1 MTAFD
6 RPIRRRDFL
15 KAVSLGASASALAAC
30 VPATSIP
37 SVPAASGS
45 PVTGGSL
52 APGSPAVTKTVR
64 FAMTGKV
71 TSADTADP
79 HFATT
84 THDGRL
90 SSASYEQLA
99 RFDES
104 LQATPQLAESWEP
117 NADAS
122 EWTFKLRS
130 GVKFHDG
137 EAFTAKD
144 VVYSYRRIL
153 DPALKSP
160 GAGNLAALDPDGIE
174 AVNDLT
180 VRFKLKDANVD
191 FPLSTVFRQAYIIRD
206 GATSDDLKATANGTG
221 PFVLDTFTP
230 GETPTVFV
238 KNPDYWEA
246 GMPKVDAI
254 ELTAI
259 PEGPSRVAALQRD
272 QVDIIEEPPA
282 TDYDSLKGG
291 ADTTIVTQVKGN
303 MELIAMA
310 IDTPPFDNPKLRQA
324 MKHVIDRQ
332 KMLDLLVGGYGTL
345 VNDIPISETLQYA
358 IQGPPRQHDVAK
370 AKQLLSE
377 AGYPNGLTVKLS
389 VSDVQARFVEFATV
403 YQQLAAEAGVT
414 VELDVRPADT
424 YWDVVWLKE
433 PMYVSAYIARPV
445 DGMLALLYLSKADWN
460 ETHWRD
466 PDWDALLA
474 KARATL
480 DLNERTRL
488 YEQAQ
493 QQLIDDGGHLVPY
506 MTNTIDAIRKNVT
519 GWTPSGTPFHDFR
532 SIDITS

>member
-1 MTAFD
+1 MTTLNQ
-6 RPIRRRDFL
+6 RIPRRAFL
-15 KAVSLGASASALAAC
+15 KVASFGATAGALAAC
-30 VPATSIP
+30 VPAVSSP
-37 SVPAASGS
+37 SAAPPGS
-45 PVTGGSL
+45 PSTGGSP
-52 APGSPAVTKTVR
+52 APSTPTAAKTVR

-79 HFATT
+79 HFNTT

-90 SSASYEQLA
+90 NSAVYEQLA
-99 RFDES
+99 KFDES
-104 LQATPQLAESWEP
+104 LQAVPQLAESWEP
-117 NADAS
+117 NADAT

-130 GVKFHDG
+130 GVTFHDG
-137 EAFTAKD
+137 DPLTSKD
-144 VVYSYRRIL
+144 VVYSYQRIL

-174 AVNDLT
+174 AVGDTT
-180 VRFKLKDANVD
+180 VRFKLKAGNVD

-206 GATSDDLKATANGTG
+206 GSSGDDLKATANGTG

-238 KNPDYWEA
+238 KNPDYWQP
-246 GMPKVDAI
+246 GLPKVDGI

-282 TDYDSLKGG
+282 TDYDTLKNG

-310 IDTPPFDNPKLRQA
+310 IDTPPFDNPKLRLA
-324 MKHVIDRQ
+324 MKYAVDRQ
-332 KMLDLLVGGYGTL
+332 KLLDLLVSGYGTQ
-345 VNDIPISETLQYA
+345 VNDIPIASTLQYA
-358 IQGPPRQHDVAK
+358 VQGAPRVHDAAM

-377 AGYPNGLTVKLS
+377 AGYPDGLTVKLA

-403 YQQLAAEAGVT
+403 YQQLAAEAGIT
-414 VELDVRPADT
+414 IELDVRPADT

-433 PMYVSAYIARPV
+433 PMYVSAYIARPT
-445 DGMLALLYLSKADWN
+445 DGMLALLYLSDADWN

-466 PDWDALLA
+466 PEWDALLA

-480 DLNERTRL
+480 DLNERTGL
-488 YEQAQ
+488 YQQAQ
-493 QQLIDDGGHLVPY
+493 QQLIDEGGHLVPY
-506 MTNTIDAIRKNVT
+506 MTNTIDATRKSIT
-519 GWTPSGTPFHDFR
+519 GWTPSGTPFHDFANM
-532 SIDITS
+532 DFTG

>member
-6 RPIRRRDFL
+6 RLITRRDVL
-15 KAVSLGASASALAAC
+15 KAAGYGATAAALAAC
-30 VPATSIP
+30 LPASSSP
-37 SVPAASGS
+37 PGSPVSGS
-45 PVTGGSL
+45 PGTGAS
-52 APGSPAVTKTVR
+52 PGPSTPTAAKTVR

-90 SSASYEQLA
+90 ASAVYEQLA

-104 LQATPQLAESWEP
+104 LQAVPQLAESWEP

-137 EAFTAKD
+137 DALTAKD
-144 VVYSYRRIL
+144 VVYSYQRLL
-153 DPALKSP
+153 DPAVKSP
-160 GAGNLAALDPDGIE
+160 GAGNLAAVDPDGIT
-174 AVNDLT
+174 AVDDLT
-180 VRFKLKDANVD
+180 VRIRLTSANVD
-191 FPLSTVFRQAYIIRD
+191 FPLSTVFRQAWIVRD
-206 GATSDDLKATANGTG
+206 GSSGDDLKVNANGTG

-238 KNPDYWEA
+238 KNPAYWET
-246 GMPKVDAI
+246 GRPIIDAL

-282 TDYDSLKGG
+282 TDYETLKNG

-324 MKHVIDRQ
+324 MKYVVDRQ
-332 KMLDLLVGGYGTL
+332 KMLDLLVSGYSTL
-345 VNDIPISETLQYA
+345 VNDIPISSTLQYA
-358 IQGPPRQHDVAK
+358 VQGEPRAHDVAK

-403 YQQLAAEAGVT
+403 YQQLAAEAGLT

-433 PMYVSAYIARPV
+433 PMYISAYIARPT
-445 DGMLALLYLSKADWN
+445 DGMLALLYLSSADWN
-460 ETHWRD
+460 ETHWRK
-466 PDWDALLA
+466 PEWDALLA
-474 KARATL
+474 KARGTL
-480 DLNERTRL
+480 DVNQRTTF
-488 YEQAQ
+488 YQQAQ
-493 QQLIDDGGHLVPY
+493 QQLIDEGGHLVPY
-506 MTNTIDAIRKNVT
+506 MTNTIDATRKNIT
-519 GWTPSGTPFHDFR
+519 GWTPAGTPFHDFR
-532 SIDITS
+532 NIDISG

>member
-1 MTAFD
+1 MTSLERRIA
-6 RPIRRRDFL
+6 RRDFL
-15 KAVSLGASASALAAC
+15 KVVSFGATAGALAAC
-30 VPATSIP
+30 TPAVSSPSTVP
-37 SVPAASGS
+37 SGS
-45 PVTGGSL
+45 PSTGGS
-52 APGSPAVTKTVR
+52 PGPSTPTAAKTVR

-79 HFATT
+79 HFNTT

-90 SSASYEQLA
+90 NSACYEQLA

-104 LQATPQLAESWEP
+104 LSAVPQLAESWEP
-117 NADAS
+117 NADAT

-137 EAFTAKD
+137 DAFTAKD
-144 VVYSYRRIL
+144 VVFSYQRIL

-174 AVNDLT
+174 AVGDLT
-180 VRFKLKDANVD
+180 VRFKLKAGNVD

-206 GATSDDLKATANGTG
+206 GSSGDDLKANANGTG
-221 PFVLDTFTP
+221 PFVLDKFTP

-238 KNPDYWEA
+238 KNPDYWA
-246 GMPKVDAI
+246 PGLPKVDAI

-282 TDYDSLKGG
+282 TDYEALGSG
-291 ADTTIVTQVKGN
+291 ADTAIVTQVKGN
-303 MELIAMA
+303 MELIAMTV
-310 IDTPPFDNPKLRQA
+310 DTPPFDNPKLRQA
-324 MKHVIDRQ
+324 MKYVIDRQ
-332 KMLDLLVGGYGTL
+332 QMLDLLVGGYGTL
-345 VNDIPISETLQYA
+345 VNDIPISSTLQYA
-358 IQGPPRQHDVAK
+358 AQGAPRAHDAAK

-403 YQQLAAEAGVT
+403 YQQLAADAGLT

-433 PMYVSAYIARPV
+433 PMYVSAYIARPT
-445 DGMLALLYLSKADWN
+445 DGMLALLYLSTADWN

-466 PDWDALLA
+466 PAWDALLA

-480 DLNERTRL
+480 DIAERTRL
-488 YEQAQ
+488 YQQAQ
-493 QQLIDDGGHLVPY
+493 QQLIDEGGHLVPY
-506 MTNTIDAIRKNVT
+506 MTNTIDATRKSIT

-532 SIDITS
+532 NIDIAG

>member
-6 RPIRRRDFL
+6 RRIKRRDFL
-15 KAVSLGASASALAAC
+15 KAASLGTTATALAAC
-30 VPATSIP
+30 VPTTTPGS
-37 SVPAASGS
+37 PAAPASQAPGAS
-45 PVTGGSL
+45 PS
-52 APGSPAVTKTVR
+52 AGSPAVTKTVR

-90 SSASYEQLA
+90 ASAVYEQLA

-104 LQATPQLAESWEP
+104 LQAIPQLAESWEP

-130 GVKFHDG
+130 GVMFHDG
-137 EAFTAKD
+137 DPFTAKD
-144 VVYSYRRIL
+144 VVFSYQRIL

-160 GAGNLAALDPDGIE
+160 GAGNLAAVDADGIE
-174 AVNDLT
+174 AVDDLT
-180 VRFKLKDANVD
+180 VRFKLKSANVD
-191 FPLSTVFRQAYIIRD
+191 FPLSTVFRQAFIVRD
-206 GATSDDLKATANGTG
+206 GSSGDDLKAEANGTG
-221 PFVLDTFTP
+221 PFVLDSFTP

-238 KNPDYWEA
+238 KNPDYWEE
-246 GMPKVDAI
+246 GKPIVDAI

-282 TDYDSLKGG
+282 TDYEGLKNG
-291 ADTTIVTQVKGN
+291 ADTTIVTQLKGN
-303 MELIAMA
+303 MELIAMTV
-310 IDTPPFDNPKLRQA
+310 DTPPFDNLKLRQA
-324 MKHVIDRQ
+324 MKYVIDRQ
-332 KMLDLLVGGYGTL
+332 RMVDLLVGGYGTL
-345 VNDIPISETLQYA
+345 VNDIPISSELQYA
-358 IQGPPRQHDVAK
+358 VEAPPRPHDVAM

-377 AGYPNGLTVKLS
+377 AGYPNGLTVKLA

-403 YQQLAAEAGVT
+403 YQQLAAEAGLT
-414 VELDVRPADT
+414 IELDVRPADT

-433 PMYVSAYIARPV
+433 PMYVSAYIARPT
-445 DGMLALLYLSKADWN
+445 DGMLALLYLSDAEWN

-466 PDWDALLA
+466 PEWDALLA

-480 DLNERTRL
+480 EVNERTRL
-488 YEQAQ
+488 YQQAQ
-493 QQLIDDGGHLVPY
+493 QQLIDEGGHLVPY
-506 MTNTIDAIRKNVT
+506 MTNTIDATRKTIT

-532 SIDITS
+532 NIDITG